1 MKAIILKIMV
11 NNDNIVTEAKT
22 SGVDTDNVIE
32 VLMMIGLFENLKAQ
46 YQNRLSELLKLEK

>member
-1 MKAIILKIMV
+1 MV